1 MARKEVSKM
10 VFDSMDQFSTWFEE
24 EGHEMNDENVVTIVK
39 DNDWIRIDIDTH
51 CVRPSTAVRRMFAQL
66 KDIPEVEGW
75 EEVML
80 EHIKTVESDWC
91 WKSNDATMAD
101 GTTNKYQTFAYSI
114 EDLDSDH
121 WYVFLNVRT
130 AESMK
135 RIEAEQLAWWEA
147 DRADEIETAVAE
159 EVQKEMD
166 EERMEK
172 EMEKKEALLL
182 ITRAKNSILTTE
194 DRRSA
199 WKRGVLVY
207 AGELL
212 DELTEA
218 VQGGYVDRSDLESV
232 KCLKRALLNG
242 ADDWNQYSW
251 GGCSLIYGGDI
262 AERLCT
268 PSELKK
274 TRNGE
279 LRPNGSEEWLDV
291 QARALH
297 QAGRMVWVHI
307 SAEVTRMGWDK
318 AKGWTVA

>member
-182 ITRAKNSILTTE
+182 ITRAKNSILTGEAEQVKMDKIRPEGVGTMAKTKKE
-194 DRRSA
+194 RQEVQDA
-199 WKRGVLVY
+199 WKAEHTTLLTLRLNNRTDADILQRLDGVESKQ
-207 AGELL
+207 GE
-212 DELTEA
+212 
-218 VQGGYVDRSDLESV
+218 V
-232 KCLKRALLNG
+232 KR
-242 ADDWNQYSW
+242 
-251 GGCSLIYGGDI
+251 LIRLGME
-262 AERLCT
+262 AER
-268 PSELKK
+268 
-274 TRNGE
+274 NGME
-279 LRPNGSEEWLDV
+279 QKER
-291 QARALH
+291 
-297 QAGRMVWVHI
+297 
-307 SAEVTRMGWDK
+307 
-318 AKGWTVA
+318 